1 MLGSYYNKDKGL
13 EFTPAAKQFD
23 EKCNSKLSSLA
34 KKWVGAIVMPGC
46 FWLMYDVCCC
56 CFLCS
61 VRFCPKLGLGECQVF
76 YDVVPE
82 YAGVA
87 LVGLGSQDAL
97 LDDSVEERNEQK
109 ENIRIAAGGVKTVT
123 YFISRL
129 LCSLVLMLLL
139 GVSSSWLLAIAQDW
153 FQIHRI
159 GWVH

>member
-1 MLGSYYNKDKGL
+1 MR
-13 EFTPAAKQFD
+13 
-23 EKCNSKLSSLA
+23 
-34 KKWVGAIVMPGC
+34 GC

-61 VRFCPKLGLGECQVF
+61 VRFCPKLGLGECKVF

-123 YFISRL
+123 YFINRL
-129 LCSLVLMLLL
+129 CRLVLMLLV
-139 GVSSSWLLAIAQDW
+139 GVSSSWLLGIAQDW
-153 FQIHRI
+153 FQMHRI